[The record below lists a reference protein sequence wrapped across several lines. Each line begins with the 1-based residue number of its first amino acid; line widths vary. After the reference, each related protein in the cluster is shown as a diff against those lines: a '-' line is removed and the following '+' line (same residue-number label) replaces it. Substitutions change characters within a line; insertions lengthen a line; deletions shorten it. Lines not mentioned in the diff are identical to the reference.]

1 MTLVLVGCLSLARVI
16 PPPPNLGKLM
26 DLNVNLE
33 LEQLVKS
40 SSLVSFNEL
49 VDTVINPNG
58 SKEKTLLSF
67 NPMFIVLG
75 RQ

>member
-1 MTLVLVGCLSLARVI
+1 MTLVLVGCLSWARVI

-40 SSLVSFNEL
+40 PSLVSFNEL
-49 VDTVINPNG
+49 VDEILEI
-58 SKEKTLLSF
+58 SYILES
-67 NPMFIVLG
+67 
-75 RQ
+75 